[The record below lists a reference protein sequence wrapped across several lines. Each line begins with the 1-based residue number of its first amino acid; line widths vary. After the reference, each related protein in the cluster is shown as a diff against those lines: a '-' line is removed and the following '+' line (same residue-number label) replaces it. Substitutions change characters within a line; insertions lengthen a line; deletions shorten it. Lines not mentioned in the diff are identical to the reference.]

1 MEIQNKIREGNFE
14 TFYTVLEEASKKASS
29 SNFILNDLIEV
40 FIYLA
45 FLFDNVNEI
54 FIFSEELK
62 YLSDIYQKAKESC
75 VMDPKRKAKLDDF
88 WKSFD
93 KFVKKEKGII
103 QFLYKNDKAD
113 EALEKSEKI
122 KVFLDEKQGKIT
134 FNLKQLNPNLS
145 LVEGLNFFILVPQY
159 DMLYTTQEINGKTW
173 NACYFK
179 NKELYDNAKDIFDN
193 FLKLSKETI
202 QQKANGNGE

>member
-1 MEIQNKIREGNFE
+1 MEIQNKIRECNFE
-14 TFYTVLEEASKKASS
+14 TFYTALVETSKKASL

-40 FIYLA
+40 FVYFT
-45 FLFDNVNEI
+45 FLLDDVNEI
-54 FIFSEELK
+54 FIFSKDFK
-62 YLSDIYQKAKESC
+62 YLSDVYQKAKEC
-75 VMDPKRKAKLDDF
+75 FAKDPKRKAKLDEF

-93 KFVKKEKGII
+93 KFVKKENGII
-103 QFLYKNDKAD
+103 QFLYKNDKD
-113 EALEKSEKI
+113 EEALEKSEKL
-122 KVFLDEKQGKIT
+122 KVFLEEQQGKIT

-159 DMLYTTQEINGKTW
+159 DMLYTTQEINGETW
-173 NACYFK
+173 NACYLK

-202 QQKANGNGE
+202 LQKKDGNGE

>member
-14 TFYTVLEEASKKASS
+14 TFYTVLEEVSKKASS

-40 FIYLA
+40 FIYLT

-54 FIFSEELK
+54 FIFSEDLK

-103 QFLYKNDKAD
+103 QFLYKNDKAE

-122 KVFLDEKQGKIT
+122 KVFLDDKQGKIT

>member
-40 FIYLA
+40 FIYLT

-54 FIFSEELK
+54 FIFSEDLK

-103 QFLYKNDKAD
+103 QFLYKNDKAE
-113 EALEKSEKI
+113 EALEKSKKI
-122 KVFLDEKQGKIT
+122 KVFLDDNQGKIT

>member
-40 FIYLA
+40 FIYLT

-54 FIFSEELK
+54 FIFSEDLK

-75 VMDPKRKAKLDDF
+75 IMDPKRKAKLDDF

-103 QFLYKNDKAD
+103 QFLYKDDKAE

>member
-40 FIYLA
+40 FIYLT

-179 NKELYDNAKDIFDN
+179 NKELYDNAKDIFDS

>member
-40 FIYLA
+40 FIYLT

-103 QFLYKNDKAD
+103 QFLYKNDKAE

>member
-40 FIYLA
+40 FIYLT

-54 FIFSEELK
+54 FIFSEDLK

-103 QFLYKNDKAD
+103 QFLYKNDKAE

-179 NKELYDNAKDIFDN
+179 NKE
-193 FLKLSKETI
+193 
-202 QQKANGNGE
+202 

>member
-40 FIYLA
+40 FIYLT

-54 FIFSEELK
+54 FIFSEDLK

-75 VMDPKRKAKLDDF
+75 VMNPKRKAKLDDF

-103 QFLYKNDKAD
+103 QFLYKNDKAE

-122 KVFLDEKQGKIT
+122 KVFLDDKQGKIT

>member
-40 FIYLA
+40 FIYLT

-54 FIFSEELK
+54 FIFSEDLK

-75 VMDPKRKAKLDDF
+75 VMDSKRKAKLDDF

-103 QFLYKNDKAD
+103 QFLYKNDKAE

>member
-93 KFVKKEKGII
+93 KFVKNEKGII

>member
-40 FIYLA
+40 FIYLT

-54 FIFSEELK
+54 FIFSEDLK

-75 VMDPKRKAKLDDF
+75 VMDSKRKAKLDDF

-103 QFLYKNDKAD
+103 QFLYKNDKAE

-202 QQKANGNGE
+202 QQNANGNGE

>member
-14 TFYTVLEEASKKASS
+14 SFYTVLEEASKKASL

-40 FIYLA
+40 FVYFT
-45 FLFDNVNEI
+45 FLLDNVNEI
-54 FIFSEELK
+54 FIFSKDFK
-62 YLSDIYQKAKESC
+62 YLSDVYQKAKESC
-75 VMDPKRKAKLDDF
+75 VKDPKRKAKLDEF

-93 KFVKKEKGII
+93 KFVKKENGII
-103 QFLYKNDKAD
+103 QFLYKNDKD
-113 EALEKSEKI
+113 EEALEKSEKL
-122 KVFLDEKQGKIT
+122 KVFLEEQQGKII
-134 FNLKQLNPNLS
+134 FDLKQLNPNLS

-159 DMLYTTQEINGKTW
+159 DMLYTTQEINGETW
-173 NACYFK
+173 NACYLK

-202 QQKANGNGE
+202 LQKKDGNGE

>member
-14 TFYTVLEEASKKASS
+14 TFYSVLEEASKKASS

-40 FIYLA
+40 FIYLT

-54 FIFSEELK
+54 FIFSEDLK

-103 QFLYKNDKAD
+103 QFLYKNDKAE

-122 KVFLDEKQGKIT
+122 KVFLDDKQGKIT

>member
-1 MEIQNKIREGNFE
+1 MEIQNKIREGNYE
-14 TFYTVLEEASKKASS
+14 SFYSVLEDASKKTSS

-40 FIYLA
+40 FIYLT

-54 FIFSEELK
+54 FIFSKDLT
-62 YLSDIYQKAKESC
+62 YLVAVYQEAKESC
-75 VMDPKRKAKLDDF
+75 EIDSKRKKKLDEF
-88 WKSFD
+88 WKSFNN
-93 KFVKKEKGII
+93 FVKKENGMI
-103 QFLYKNDKAD
+103 QFLYKNDID
-113 EALEKSEKI
+113 EEALERSPKI
-122 KVFLDEKQGKIT
+122 KAFFEEQQGKIT

-145 LVEGLNFFILVPQY
+145 LVEGLNFFILAPQY
-159 DMLYTTQEINGKTW
+159 DMVYTTQEIDGETW

-202 QQKANGNGE
+202 LQNADGNGE

>member
-14 TFYTVLEEASKKASS
+14 TFYTVLEEASQKASS

-40 FIYLA
+40 FIYLT

-54 FIFSEELK
+54 FIFSEDLK

-88 WKSFD
+88 WNSFD

-103 QFLYKNDKAD
+103 QFLYKNDKAE

-122 KVFLDEKQGKIT
+122 KVFLDDKQGKIT

>member
-40 FIYLA
+40 FIYLT

-54 FIFSEELK
+54 FIFSEDLK

-93 KFVKKEKGII
+93 KFVKKENGII
-103 QFLYKNDKAD
+103 QFLYKNDKD
-113 EALEKSEKI
+113 EEALEKSEKL
-122 KVFLDEKQGKIT
+122 KVFLEEQQGKII
-134 FNLKQLNPNLS
+134 FDLKQLNPNLS

-159 DMLYTTQEINGKTW
+159 DMLYTTQEINGETW
-173 NACYFK
+173 NACYLK

-202 QQKANGNGE
+202 LQKKDGNGE

>member
-40 FIYLA
+40 FIYLT

-54 FIFSEELK
+54 YIFSEDLK

-75 VMDPKRKAKLDDF
+75 IMDPKRKAKLDDF

-103 QFLYKNDKAD
+103 QFLYKDDKAE

>member
-40 FIYLA
+40 FIYLT

-54 FIFSEELK
+54 FIFSEDLK

-103 QFLYKNDKAD
+103 QFLYKNDRAE

>member
-40 FIYLA
+40 FIYLT

-54 FIFSEELK
+54 FIFSEDLK

-75 VMDPKRKAKLDDF
+75 VKDPKRKAKLDDF

-103 QFLYKNDKAD
+103 QFLYKNDKAE

-122 KVFLDEKQGKIT
+122 KVFLDDKQGKIT

>member
-54 FIFSEELK
+54 FIFSEDLK

-93 KFVKKEKGII
+93 KFVKNEKGII
-103 QFLYKNDKAD
+103 QFLYKNDKAE

-134 FNLKQLNPNLS
+134 FNLKQLNGSPDKPRGKNL
-145 LVEGLNFFILVPQY
+145 
-159 DMLYTTQEINGKTW
+159 
-173 NACYFK
+173 
-179 NKELYDNAKDIFDN
+179 
-193 FLKLSKETI
+193 
-202 QQKANGNGE
+202 

>member
-14 TFYTVLEEASKKASS
+14 TFYTVLEEASKKTSS

-40 FIYLA
+40 FIYLT

-54 FIFSEELK
+54 FIFSEDLK

-103 QFLYKNDKAD
+103 QFLYKNDKAE

-122 KVFLDEKQGKIT
+122 KVFLDDKQGKIT

>member
-40 FIYLA
+40 FIYLT

-122 KVFLDEKQGKIT
+122 KVFLDDKQGKIT

>member
-1 MEIQNKIREGNFE
+1 MEIQNKIREGNFD

-40 FIYLA
+40 FIYLT

-54 FIFSEELK
+54 FIFSEDLK

-103 QFLYKNDKAD
+103 QFLYKNDKAE

-122 KVFLDEKQGKIT
+122 KVFLDDKQGKIT

>member
-14 TFYTVLEEASKKASS
+14 SFYTVLEEASKKASL

-40 FIYLA
+40 FVYFT
-45 FLFDNVNEI
+45 FLLDNVNEI
-54 FIFSEELK
+54 FIFSKDFK
-62 YLSDIYQKAKESC
+62 YLSDVYQKAKESC
-75 VMDPKRKAKLDDF
+75 VKDPKRKAKLDEF

-93 KFVKKEKGII
+93 KFVKKENGII
-103 QFLYKNDKAD
+103 QFLYKNDKD
-113 EALEKSEKI
+113 EEALEKSEKL
-122 KVFLDEKQGKIT
+122 KVFLEEQQGKII
-134 FNLKQLNPNLS
+134 FDLKQLNPNLS

-159 DMLYTTQEINGKTW
+159 DMLYTTQEINGETW
-173 NACYFK
+173 NACYLK

-202 QQKANGNGE
+202 PQKKDGNGE

>member
-40 FIYLA
+40 FIYLT

-54 FIFSEELK
+54 FIFSEDLK

-103 QFLYKNDKAD
+103 QFLYKNDKAE

-134 FNLKQLNPNLS
+134 FNLKQLNQNIS
-145 LVEGLNFFILVPQY
+145 LIEGLNFFILVPQY
-159 DMLYTTQEINGKTW
+159 DMLYTTQEIHGKTW
-173 NACYFK
+173 TACYFK

-202 QQKANGNGE
+202 QTKANGNGE

>member
-14 TFYTVLEEASKKASS
+14 SFYTVLEEASKKASL

-40 FIYLA
+40 FVYFT
-45 FLFDNVNEI
+45 FLLDNVNEI
-54 FIFSEELK
+54 FIFSKDFK
-62 YLSDIYQKAKESC
+62 YLSDVYQKAKESC
-75 VMDPKRKAKLDDF
+75 VKDTKRKAKLDEF

-93 KFVKKEKGII
+93 KFVKKENGII
-103 QFLYKNDKAD
+103 QFLYKNDKD
-113 EALEKSEKI
+113 EEALEKSEKL
-122 KVFLDEKQGKIT
+122 KVFLEEQQGKII
-134 FNLKQLNPNLS
+134 FDLKQLNPNLS

-159 DMLYTTQEINGKTW
+159 DMLYTTQEINGETW
-173 NACYFK
+173 NACYLK

-202 QQKANGNGE
+202 PQKKDGNGE

>member
-14 TFYTVLEEASKKASS
+14 TFYIVLEEASKKASS

-40 FIYLA
+40 FIYLT

-54 FIFSEELK
+54 FIFSEDLK

-103 QFLYKNDKAD
+103 QFLYKNDKAE

-122 KVFLDEKQGKIT
+122 KVFLDDKQGKIT

>member
-40 FIYLA
+40 FIYLT

-54 FIFSEELK
+54 FIFSEDLK

-103 QFLYKNDKAD
+103 QFLYKNDNAE

-122 KVFLDEKQGKIT
+122 KVFLDDKQGKIT

>member
-54 FIFSEELK
+54 FIFSEDLK

>member
-40 FIYLA
+40 FIYLT

-54 FIFSEELK
+54 FIFSEDLK

-103 QFLYKNDKAD
+103 QFLYKNDKAE

>member
-1 MEIQNKIREGNFE
+1 MEIQNKIKEGNFE

-40 FIYLA
+40 FIYLT

-54 FIFSEELK
+54 FIFSEDLK

-103 QFLYKNDKAD
+103 QFLYKNDKAE

-122 KVFLDEKQGKIT
+122 KVFLDDKQGKIT